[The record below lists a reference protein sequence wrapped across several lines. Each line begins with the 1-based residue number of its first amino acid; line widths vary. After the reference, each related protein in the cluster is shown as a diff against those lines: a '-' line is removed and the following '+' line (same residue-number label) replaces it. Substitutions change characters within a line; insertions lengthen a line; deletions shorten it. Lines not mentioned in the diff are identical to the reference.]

1 MYKTIF
7 HFEDDRKT
15 EKLLNNVMNL
25 LDDMEEVNE
34 EISIEVLANADAVDV
49 FKKENKDNQ
58 EVLKKLIQ
66 QGVTISVCQNS
77 LMARDI
83 SENSLLEDIRI
94 VRSGVGQLTRKQQDG
109 WAYIKI

>member
-7 HFEDDRKT
+7 HFEDEEKIA
-15 EKLLNNVMNL
+15 KLLNNVMNL

-34 EISIEVLANADAVDV
+34 EITIEVLANADAVHV

-58 EVLKKLIQ
+58 ADFKKLVQ
-66 QGVTISVCQNS
+66 QGVTICVCQNS
-77 LMARDI
+77 LGSRDI
-83 SENSLLEDIRI
+83 SEDSLVEDIKI
-94 VRSGVGQLTRKQQDG
+94 VRSGVGELTRKQQDG

>member
-34 EISIEVLANADAVDV
+34 EITIEVLVNADAVDV